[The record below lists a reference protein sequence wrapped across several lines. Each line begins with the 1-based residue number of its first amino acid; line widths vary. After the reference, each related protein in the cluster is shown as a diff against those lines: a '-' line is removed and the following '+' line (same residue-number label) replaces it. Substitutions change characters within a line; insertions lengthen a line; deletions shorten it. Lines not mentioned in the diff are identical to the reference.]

1 MAIDMMTLVNLV
13 LSLVVFVM
21 GVWVFM
27 KIKNAIALYVAVG
40 FGFFAVS
47 HFLTLEGMGTAL
59 ASPLAVLRV
68 LGYMSIVL
76 GLFIAVKQTA
86 AAKAPAKKRK

>member
-40 FGFFAVS
+40 FGFFAVA
-47 HFLTLEGMGTAL
+47 HFMTLEGMGTSL

-86 AAKAPAKKRK
+86 EMKTTKKRK